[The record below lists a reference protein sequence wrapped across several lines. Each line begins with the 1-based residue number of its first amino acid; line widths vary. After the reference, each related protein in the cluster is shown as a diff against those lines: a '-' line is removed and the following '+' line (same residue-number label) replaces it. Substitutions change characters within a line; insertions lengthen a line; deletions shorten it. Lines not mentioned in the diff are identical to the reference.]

1 MIKRFEGG
9 SHGEIRD
16 AEDENFACNERIAG
30 KQTRIIQSLFLNW
43 FLCWE
48 EMGLRQN
55 EKAYT
60 TTLRL

>member
-1 MIKRFEGG
+1 MAKSGMQKMKILLVMKELL
-9 SHGEIRD
+9 E
-16 AEDENFACNERIAG
+16 